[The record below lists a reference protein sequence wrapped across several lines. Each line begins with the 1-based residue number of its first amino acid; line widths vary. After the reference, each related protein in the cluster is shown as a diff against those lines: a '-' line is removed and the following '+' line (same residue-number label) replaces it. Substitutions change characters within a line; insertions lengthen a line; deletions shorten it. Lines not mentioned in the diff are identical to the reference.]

1 MFAGKELKGKVLMDC
16 YGRSYGRRDDCKR
29 CKLSKYCR
37 DAGDPPLFSQLSD
50 ADPDKRVTAVTAV
63 DEIAVLPPEP
73 EPEMMYSRAELLEVI
88 SFMVHLDERTLDF
101 LEAKLTGADFCLSHL
116 AQERKVSRQAVHKLL
131 KDRLR
136 RFPELEFVL
145 RTRGER
151 NKTNQKRS
159 FLEDVW
165 RIQKAARE
173 RRSSKPKTSSSSWRN
188 SNCSILSFALSKT
201 STFKGSAIWN
211 KD

>member
-1 MFAGKELKGKVLMDC
+1 MDC
-16 YGRSYGRRDDCKR
+16 YGRSYGRKDDCRR
-29 CKLSKYCR
+29 CKLSGYCR
-37 DAGDPPLFSQLSD
+37 NAGDPPLFSQLSD
-50 ADPDKRVTAVTAV
+50 ADPEKRLIAVTAV

-73 EPEMMYSRAELLEVI
+73 EPEIMYSRAELLEVI

-116 AQERKVSRQAVHKLL
+116 AQQRKVSRQAVHKLL

-136 RFPELEFVL
+136 RFPELEQVL

-173 RRSSKPKTSSSSWRN
+173 KRSSKSKTGSRSLRN
-188 SNCSILSFALSKT
+188 SNCSIRNFALSKT
-201 STFKGSAIWN
+201 SMFKGSAIWN
-211 KD
+211 RD

>member
-1 MFAGKELKGKVLMDC
+1 MDC

-136 RFPELEFVL
+136 RFPEFMSGSGGKYLLEAEVYGDGIKMWLLSQGGWVKVISPQDFVQEMKDEI
-145 RTRGER
+145 ER
-151 NKTNQKRS
+151 MRKHY
-159 FLEDVW
+159 
-165 RIQKAARE
+165 
-173 RRSSKPKTSSSSWRN
+173 
-188 SNCSILSFALSKT
+188 
-201 STFKGSAIWN
+201 
-211 KD
+211 